1 MRDDKFDSL
10 VAEMRAMELWDRG
23 DRVPKNE
30 MEARRLRRL
39 EIFGEI
45 DAILRRQ
52 IEVLCVV
59 LRR

>member
-10 VAEMRAMELWDRG
+10 VAEMRAMELRDRG
-23 DRVPKNE
+23 DKVPKNE

-39 EIFGEI
+39 KIFGEI